1 MKTNILS
8 LSFRQEAATDQS
20 PAYLV
25 GELRIDGQIVGG
37 GYVVDVRELAKA
49 LTRAGEHFIFTCG
62 CGEPGCAG
70 IHEGFHTWL
79 EGEVISMEGNLP
91 KGVACSWKL
100 SAAQAKDSVGSA
112 LKAVEPVA
120 AAMWGQGGYP
130 IGPDGRMDGDAL
142 RHVIA
147 SLS

>member
-49 LTRAGEHFIFTCG
+49 LTREGEHFIFTCG

-70 IHEGFHTWL
+70 IFEGFHTWL
-79 EGEVISMEGNLP
+79 EGEVISIEGNLP
-91 KGVACSWKL
+91 KGVACSWKF
-100 SAAQAKDSVGSA
+100 SALQAKKTVAEA
-112 LKAVEPVA
+112 LLAVEPVA
-120 AAMWGQGGYP
+120 AAMWGKGGYP
-130 IGPDGRMDGDAL
+130 IGPEGLDAEDL
-142 RHVIA
+142 KVA
-147 SLS
+147 ATKLA

>member
-49 LTRAGEHFIFTCG
+49 LTREGEHFIFTCG

-79 EGEVISMEGNLP
+79 EGEVISVEGNLP
-91 KGVACSWKL
+91 KGVACSWKF
-100 SAAQAKDSVGSA
+100 SALQAKKTVAEA
-112 LKAVEPVA
+112 LLTVEPVA
-120 AAMWGQGGYP
+120 AAMWGKGGYP
-130 IGPDGRMDGDAL
+130 IGPDGLDAEDL
-142 RHVIA
+142 KVA
-147 SLS
+147 ATKLA

>member
-49 LTRAGEHFIFTCG
+49 LTREGEHFIFTCG
-62 CGEPGCAG
+62 CGEPGCAR

-79 EGEVISMEGNLP
+79 EGEVISVEGNLP
-91 KGVACSWKL
+91 KGVACSWKF
-100 SAAQAKDSVGSA
+100 SALQAKKTVAEA
-112 LKAVEPVA
+112 LLTVEPVA
-120 AAMWGQGGYP
+120 AAMWGKGGYP
-130 IGPDGRMDGDAL
+130 IGPDGLDAEDL
-142 RHVIA
+142 KVA
-147 SLS
+147 ATKLA

>member
-8 LSFRQEAATDQS
+8 LSFRQEASTDRS

-49 LTRAGEHFIFTCG
+49 LTREGEHFIFTCG

-91 KGVACSWKL
+91 KGMACSWKL
-100 SAAQAKDSVGSA
+100 SAAQAKEAVGSA
-112 LKAVEPVA
+112 LKAIEPVA
-120 AAMWGQGGYP
+120 EAMAGKKGYP
-130 IGPDGRMDGDAL
+130 IGPDGFNGEAL
-142 RHVIA
+142 SAVLR
-147 SLS
+147 LTL